1 MQCYARE
8 IVEGAEILAHMVGAE
23 NVILAVEDN
32 KPDAAEAMAKA
43 AEALDIA
50 DVVTF
55 PTKYPSGG
63 EKQLIEILF
72 DMQVPSGGIPAD
84 IGILCQNPST
94 AIAVRDAL
102 IDGKP
107 LTDRV
112 TTVTGMSLQNPG
124 NRRVMLGTPIGELLS
139 DAAFDDSAGRSCHSR
154 RPNDGLCGHR
164 PRYARREDYELCT
177 GANAD

>member
-63 EKQLIEILF
+63 E
-72 DMQVPSGGIPAD
+72 S
-84 IGILCQNPST
+84 N
-94 AIAVRDAL
+94 
-102 IDGKP
+102 
-107 LTDRV
+107 
-112 TTVTGMSLQNPG
+112 SL
-124 NRRVMLGTPIGELLS
+124 
-139 DAAFDDSAGRSCHSR
+139 RSCLICR
-154 RPNDGLCGHR
+154 FPPVVF
-164 PRYARREDYELCT
+164 PRI
-177 GANAD
+177 